1 VANRFED
8 VEEILDRHAR
18 RLVQELG
25 GLFADMGEALRRA
38 AEPGEPP
45 PRFRGRSEP
54 TKEDLYR
61 EAARLGVRG
70 RSKMT
75 KQELR
80 EAIERFRG

>member
-25 GLFADMGEALRRA
+25 GLFADMGEALRRS
-38 AEPGEPP
+38 AEPGESP
-45 PRFRGRSEP
+45 PRFRERPEP

-80 EAIERFRG
+80 EAIERFRR